1 MVGSPELDDPF
12 DSSWDPSF
20 IELARLKTPLLGGID
35 VSTSILSPDA
45 DIVVGECTTL
55 DASVTGDRGPENSGS
70 ELGGKE
76 AALVILSGNSI
87 AGRGVD
93 DKT

>member
-1 MVGSPELDDPF
+1 MLDD
-12 DSSWDPSF
+12 
-20 IELARLKTPLLGGID
+20 ITLLGGID

-93 DKT
+93 DKTWKSIKKNQDYQYRRMI

>member
-1 MVGSPELDDPF
+1 M
-12 DSSWDPSF
+12 SSDT
-20 IELARLKTPLLGGID
+20 K
-35 VSTSILSPDA
+35 PDL
-45 DIVVGECTTL
+45 TL

-76 AALVILSGNSI
+76 AACGKKIKGQIIQIMLTFKKVHNLTLVILSGDSI

-93 DKT
+93 DKTWKSIKKNQDYQYRRMI